1 MVIAVRRQL
10 LKAVRELQSGT
21 LPADVD
27 NVELD
32 RVRAATL
39 VVPTAPIGKAG
50 PPKPATQIP
59 STRSPDVPLIL

>member
-10 LKAVRELQSGT
+10 LNAVRELQSGT

-32 RVRAATL
+32 RVRPATPVL
-39 VVPTAPIGKAG
+39 PTAPIGKPA

-59 STRSPDVPLIL
+59 STRSADVPFIL